1 MLLISFISSILLWDR
16 STGYG
21 NTNILLILS
30 ILSILFFFIYFVY
43 IIYFIL
49 FSSLLSCFFF
59 ILFTLIGCLPS
70 FLIDFGLCTNRQ
82 WNYWYVSLLPFI
94 FVSCSRTLFA
104 VRHSFYCLN
113 IYFTYLDI
121 FPFHLLNSSVKV
133 NHFDQCTNRHFEIFW
148 NYITLEITVSSI
160 VQSSCFTDETC

>member
-1 MLLISFISSILLWDR
+1 MWHSQLSLFYVFYSS
-16 STGYG
+16 
-21 NTNILLILS
+21 
-30 ILSILFFFIYFVY
+30 LSILFTLS
-43 IIYFIL
+43 IL
-49 FSSLLSCFFF
+49 FYYLLFFLVFFF